1 MVDWLNTPLII
12 IAVLGVLKIIANTN
26 RLMATV
32 DAERVA
38 VDRRFTAIAKRADED
53 RASLMALMQEIRA
66 DIKRSVARSDDRF
79 VQMDAKWDDRFTQMD
94 ARSDDR
100 INRLEAKWDERFG
113 RMDARLARVEQSQAR
128 VEGRLEGL
136 SEAVAGRAA
145 G

>member
-38 VDRRFTAIAKRADED
+38 VDRRFTAIEKRADED

-79 VQMDAKWDDRFTQMD
+79 ARMD

-100 INRLEAKWDERFG
+100 FAQMDAKWDERFG

>member
-79 VQMDAKWDDRFTQMD
+79 ARMD

-100 INRLEAKWDERFG
+100 FAQMDAKWDERFG